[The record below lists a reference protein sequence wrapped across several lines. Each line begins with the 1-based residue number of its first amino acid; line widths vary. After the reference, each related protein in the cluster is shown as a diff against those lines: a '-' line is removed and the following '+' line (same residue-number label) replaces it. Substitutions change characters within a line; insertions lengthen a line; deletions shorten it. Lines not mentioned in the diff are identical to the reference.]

1 MNILNMSQTLMNLS
15 YTYTQSFNYDFILHI
30 KYELMIMI
38 IALILLRILKNVSDI
53 NSSTRHIIIQNDSKE
68 SVCDNSE
75 ESLCDESEE
84 SVHSNEPEQDDLT
97 QSIIELLSDKKKRKA
112 REIISE
118 LNLDCDKKFL
128 NRTYLY
134 PMKKNGLLD
143 SEEWFWKLS

>member
-1 MNILNMSQTLMNLS
+1 MNFFNMSQNLMNLS

-38 IALILLRILKNVSDI
+38 IALILLSILKNVSDI
-53 NSSTRHIIIQNDSKE
+53 NSSTRHVIIQNDSE
-68 SVCDNSE
+68 ETVCD
-75 ESLCDESEE
+75 DSEE
-84 SVHSNEPEQDDLT
+84 SVHSNEIVQDDLT

-118 LNLDCDKKFL
+118 LNLNCDKKFL

-143 SEEWFWKLS
+143 SEEWFWKLT

>member
-1 MNILNMSQTLMNLS
+1 MNFLNMSQTLMNLS

-53 NSSTRHIIIQNDSKE
+53 NSSTRHTIIQNDSKE
-68 SVCDNSE
+68 SVCD
-75 ESLCDESEE
+75 DSEE
-84 SVHSNEPEQDDLT
+84 SVHSNEPEHDDLT

>member
-1 MNILNMSQTLMNLS
+1 MNFLNMSQTLMNLS

-53 NSSTRHIIIQNDSKE
+53 NSSTRHVIIQNDS
-68 SVCDNSE
+68 E
-75 ESLCDESEE
+75 ET
-84 SVHSNEPEQDDLT
+84 VHSNEPEKDDLT

-143 SEEWFWKLS
+143 SEEWFWKLSSK

>member
-1 MNILNMSQTLMNLS
+1 MYCFNLS
-15 YTYTQSFNYDFILHI
+15 HILKNLPHTYNHSFNYDFILQI
-30 KYELMIMI
+30 KYELMIMS
-38 IALILLRILKNVSDI
+38 IALILLRILSNVSEI
-53 NSSTRHIIIQNDSKE
+53 NSLTKNKILSREEEDTPNKD
-68 SVCDNSE
+68 
-75 ESLCDESEE
+75 ESLYDDTEDCA
-84 SVHSNEPEQDDLT
+84 HSDDLR
-97 QSIIELLSDKKKRKA
+97 QLIIELLSDKKKRKA